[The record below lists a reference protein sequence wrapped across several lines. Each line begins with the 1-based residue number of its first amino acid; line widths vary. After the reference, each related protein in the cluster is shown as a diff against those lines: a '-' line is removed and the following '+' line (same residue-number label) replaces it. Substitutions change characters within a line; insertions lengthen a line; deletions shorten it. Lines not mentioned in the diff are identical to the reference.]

1 MASEEWLSN
10 TLNHINGG
18 DRTSITDIMD
28 PLLLVDED
36 HPRGSVGGGHHRQ
49 DVPERQAVA
58 PPLGVLCAARPRE
71 PVARGAPGLLPFQLG
86 VAAAVELVAVTWTP
100 WRWTGGTHGGRTVAE
115 ARHCACSHS
124 REPWRWMSCRC
135 WRWRLTRTTLFYE
148 KGGVLHSFPPRDITP
163 S

>member
-49 DVPERQAVA
+49 DVPERQALA
-58 PPLGVLCAARPRE
+58 PPDGALRAACPGEPAARGP
-71 PVARGAPGLLPFQLG
+71 PGLIPVQLR
-86 VAAAVELVAVTWTP
+86 AAAAAELVVPELVAVTWCRPRTP
-100 WRWTGGTHGGRTVAE
+100 WSWTGGTRGGRTIAE
-115 ARHCACSHS
+115 ARCCSCSHS
-124 REPWRWMSCRC
+124 R
-135 WRWRLTRTTLFYE
+135 
-148 KGGVLHSFPPRDITP
+148 
-163 S
+163 